1 MDLLMTNVVSDAS
14 MMDIINNFLA
24 TKGIYSLV
32 LILMFLGMFGMI
44 ISNNYMK
51 KMMAMNVMQVA
62 VILFFLCFA
71 QKEGG
76 MIPILNGITTDP
88 NLYINPLPHALM
100 LTAIVV
106 SLGTT
111 GVAIALLMRIK
122 ETYGSVE
129 EDEIL
134 RRADR

>member
-1 MDLLMTNVVSDAS
+1 METITSVAANPTMLDL
-14 MMDIINNFLA
+14 INNFIA

-71 QKEGG
+71 QKTGG
-76 MIPILNGITTDP
+76 MIPILNGVTTDP
-88 NLYINPLPHALM
+88 SLYINPLPHALM

-129 EDEIL
+129 EDDIL

>member
-1 MDLLMTNVVSDAS
+1 MSASTMDVL
-14 MMDIINNFLA
+14 NNFLA

-32 LILMFLGMFGMI
+32 LMLLFLGMYGMI
-44 ISNNYMK
+44 VSNNYMK

-62 VILFFLCFA
+62 VIFFFLCFA

-76 MIPILNGITTDP
+76 MIPILNGITTNPD
-88 NLYINPLPHALM
+88 LYINPLPHALM

-122 ETYGSVE
+122 ETFGSVE

-134 RRADR
+134 GRADK

>member
-1 MDLLMTNVVSDAS
+1 METITSVAANPTMLDL
-14 MMDIINNFLA
+14 INNFLA

-44 ISNNYMK
+44 IANNYMK

-129 EDEIL
+129 EDDIL